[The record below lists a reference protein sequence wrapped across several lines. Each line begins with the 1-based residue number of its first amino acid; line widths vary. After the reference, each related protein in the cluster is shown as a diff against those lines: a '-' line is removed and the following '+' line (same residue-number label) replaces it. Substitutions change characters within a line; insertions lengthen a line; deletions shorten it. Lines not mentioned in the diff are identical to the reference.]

1 MLNNHISIGD
11 IVRIKGNFQVRNA
24 PEVMW
29 PEAYG
34 QIGVIIEMAKRLYI
48 PAAKVLV
55 LGDIAE
61 FDLDELEVINDIV

>member
-34 QIGVIIEMAKRLYI
+34 QIGVIIEMAKRLHI

-55 LGDIAE
+55 KGEVTE
-61 FDLDELEVINDIV
+61 FDLDELETL